1 MPSAHQENNHVNLP
15 EPADLSKLLPV
26 ITYPIEELHNERT
39 KTLKQLLNDGHAETA
54 ILREPALK
62 FHTHLPHHL
71 GSAYRLGASSKQLHE
86 AYSAEANELLA
97 HDHQLFYRNDN
108 ISRENWTEFIQQK
121 PQAVAYVDFFD
132 REVQESSGRW
142 KEVVQ
147 RYLYD
152 TKIPL
157 INGLTGGLGHPFI
170 HLAYAYVESDR
181 RKHSPIQ
188 HQVLC
193 CTLDHIELDYAFEN
207 PANFSCHQYRY
218 EFQSAAVA
226 TEALGLA
233 CTELDSFYTDLI
245 NAPPDNSK
253 YKTNSLGDIVS
264 AIHRDSRF
272 DGLLHQPGFENT
284 FQLMYSQRDLMLEH
298 WNAWEITDPL
308 QQLEHICDLS
318 VLLAIGT
325 GDAEK
330 QYDFFLAHLMTV
342 AHALRVLWHEFPAE
356 RRMTILKEYA
366 MFVMYIY
373 AAQLRRPFDMTSIT
387 DFELEGRDW
396 QWVATT
402 ALAHEAALDAHFFK
416 VVCAPQAFE
425 GAFGKKQDFYLK
437 AAIKFIVEFNGW
449 TGFGAGTDGF
459 DPSEA

>member
-132 REVQESSGRW
+132 REVQESSGGW

-170 HLAYAYVESDR
+170 HLAYA
-181 RKHSPIQ
+181 
-188 HQVLC
+188 
-193 CTLDHIELDYAFEN
+193 
-207 PANFSCHQYRY
+207 Y